1 MDTQLIIDITLG
13 TVLTVMGWVAKE
25 LWNTLREM
33 SREIHEIRQE
43 MPTKYVMRS
52 DYKEDLAEIKNML
65 NKIFDQLHAKVDK

>member
-1 MDTQLIIDITLG
+1 MDTQLLIDITLG
-13 TVLTVMGWVAKE
+13 AVLTVMGWVAKE

-52 DYKEDLAEIKNML
+52 DYKDDLNEITSML
-65 NKIFDQLHAKVDK
+65 NKIFDQLHAKADK

>member
-33 SREIHEIRQE
+33 SHEIHEIRQE

-52 DYKEDLAEIKNML
+52 DYKDDLNEIKSML
-65 NKIFDQLHAKVDK
+65 NKIFDQLHAKADK

>member
-1 MDTQLIIDITLG
+1 MDTQLLIDITLG
-13 TVLTVMGWVAKE
+13 AVLTVMGWVAKE

-52 DYKEDLAEIKNML
+52 DYKDDLNEIKSML
-65 NKIFDQLHAKVDK
+65 NKIFDQLNAKADK